1 LCECTIWRTLLDVS
15 IAPTVVHQ
23 IREIAARQL
32 RAADERAD
40 AITAAILESAPIL
53 SEDASLSAEM
63 YVSTRANVR
72 RFLSLQVA
80 YPGQPPPPDI
90 PPEALDLARSMV
102 RRGVDLG
109 VLSNSYRRGQNV
121 AWQQWMTTALDVAPT
136 EELPE
141 LLSASSTLVFS
152 FVDTVLSA
160 LIAQIERERE
170 ELLGGALARR
180 ERTLRLLLDGAPLE
194 QHSASATLGYELG
207 RMHTA
212 FIVWGEP
219 GHVTESELEKAAT
232 AIALAAGVVRPL
244 RFSASASALWGWL
257 GSDAELNVAPL
268 RAAAEM
274 LTGTARAVIGASR
287 RGTTGFRQS
296 HDDAIATQRL
306 LLSKPHGDRFTAY
319 RDVEVI
325 TLLAGDQQRLH
336 EFIAEALG
344 PLAAPSATA
353 ARLRETLR
361 IYLQEADNAA
371 ATAVRLNTHRNTVLY
386 RVARARELLGQPLAP
401 RRLAMS
407 VALEAVHRL
416 GITT

>member
-1 LCECTIWRTLLDVS
+1 MSPDVVRR
-15 IAPTVVHQ
+15 IG
-23 IREIAARQL
+23 EIAALQL
-32 RAADERAD
+32 RAADEHAD
-40 AITAAILESAPIL
+40 EITAAILESAPVL
-53 SEDASLSAEM
+53 NEDASLSAEM
-63 YVSTRANVR
+63 YASTRANVR
-72 RFLSLQVA
+72 RFLSQQVA

-121 AWQQWMTTALDVAPT
+121 AWQQWMKTALDVAPT
-136 EELPE
+136 EELAE
-141 LLSASSTLVFS
+141 LLSASSMLVFS
-152 FVDTVLSA
+152 FVDNVLGG
-160 LIAQIERERE
+160 LVAQIERERE

-180 ERTLRLLLDGAPLE
+180 EQVLRLLLDGAPLE

-219 GHVTESELEKAAT
+219 GQVTESELEKAAT

-257 GSDAELNVAPL
+257 GSDAELDITPL

-274 LTGTARAVIGASR
+274 LTGTARAVTGATR

-306 LLSKPHGDRFTAY
+306 LRSRPNDDRFTAY

-325 TLLAGDQQRLH
+325 TLLAGDEQRLR
-336 EFIAEALG
+336 EFIAETLG
-344 PLAAPSATA
+344 PLTAPGATA

-371 ATAVRLNTHRNTVLY
+371 ATAVRLNTHRNTVLH
-386 RVARARELLGQPLAP
+386 RVARAQELLGQPLAP

-407 VALEAVHRL
+407 VALEAAHRL

>member
-1 LCECTIWRTLLDVS
+1 VS
-15 IAPTVVHQ
+15 IAPAVVRR
-23 IREIAARQL
+23 IGAIAALQMRD
-32 RAADERAD
+32 ADEHAD
-40 AITAAILESAPIL
+40 EITAAILESAAVL
-53 SEDASLSAEM
+53 SEDPSLSAEM
-63 YVSTRANVR
+63 HASTRANVR
-72 RFLSLQVA
+72 RFLSLQIA
-80 YPGQPPPPDI
+80 HPGQPPPPDI

-121 AWQQWMTTALDVAPT
+121 AWQQWMETAVAVAST

-152 FVDTVLSA
+152 FVDAVLGA

-180 ERTLRLLLDGAPLE
+180 EQTLRLLLDGAPLE

-219 GHVTESELEKAAT
+219 GHVTASELEKAAT
-232 AIALAAGVVRPL
+232 ALALAAGMVRPL
-244 RFSASASALWGWL
+244 RFSASAASLWGWL
-257 GSDAELNVAPL
+257 GSDAELDVTPL
-268 RAAAEM
+268 RAAAET
-274 LTGTARAVIGASR
+274 LTGTARSVTGATR
-287 RGTTGFRQS
+287 RGTAGFRQS

-306 LLSKPHGDRFTAY
+306 LQSTPRGDRFTAY

-325 TLLAGDQQRLH
+325 TLLAGDQQRLR
-336 EFIAEALG
+336 EFVAETLG
-344 PLAAPSATA
+344 PLAAPGATA

-361 IYLQEADNAA
+361 IYLQEGDNAA
-371 ATAVRLNTHRNTVLY
+371 AAAARLNTHRNTVLH
-386 RVARARELLGQPLAP
+386 RVTRAQELLGQPLAP

-416 GITT
+416 GLTT